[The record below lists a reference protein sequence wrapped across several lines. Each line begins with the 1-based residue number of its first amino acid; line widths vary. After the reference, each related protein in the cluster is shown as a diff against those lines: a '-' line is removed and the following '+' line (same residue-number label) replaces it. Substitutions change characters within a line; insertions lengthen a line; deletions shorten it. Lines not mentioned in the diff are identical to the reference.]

1 VTALDASTIGLQIA
15 LPLALITLLALA
27 PLRSKVGLVAQITC
41 TWLVLVCLLLVC
53 VWIIPPWWT
62 PYLYLLFWLTLV
74 LLQAP
79 RQLIS
84 YPWLPERVPGWA
96 GLAIFAGLALA
107 GSLLLTHAL
116 QGRRAPAANML
127 VNIAFPMGPGTY
139 LVANGGSNRMMNAHL
154 KTLDPQ
160 TDRQAAYRG
169 QSYAVDFIKLGTL
182 GLRAPGWRP
191 TDPSTYVIFDEP
203 VYAPCEGTVIR
214 TEDGRP
220 DMAVPRVDRSR
231 LEGNHV
237 VIQCGDFA
245 VLLAHLR
252 YGSIRVT
259 AGERVVTGR
268 QIGNAGNS
276 GQTAEPHLHI
286 HVQRLPDSGPLLS
299 GTPLHLTFDGE
310 FPVRNDRIVI
320 VDTPMAKETLPR

>member
-1 VTALDASTIGLQIA
+1 VTALDVSTIGLQIA

-27 PLRSKVGLVAQITC
+27 PLRSKLGLVAQITC

-74 LLQAP
+74 LLHAP

-96 GLAIFAGLALA
+96 GLTVFSGLALA
-107 GSLLLTHAL
+107 GALLLTQAL
-116 QGRRAPAANML
+116 QGRSLPPATML

-154 KTLDPQ
+154 MTLAPQ
-160 TDRQAAYRG
+160 NERQAAYRG
-169 QSYAVDFIKLGTL
+169 QSYAVDFIKIGKL

-191 TDPSTYVIFDEP
+191 TDPSTYVIFGDP

-214 TEDGRP
+214 TLDGQP
-220 DMAVPRVDRSR
+220 DMAVPKLDRSR

-237 VIQCGDFA
+237 LINCGDFA

-259 AGERVVTGR
+259 AGERVV
-268 QIGNAGNS
+268 IGKQVGNVGNS
-276 GQTAEPHLHI
+276 GQTTEPHLHI

-299 GTPLHLTFDGE
+299 GEPLHLAVDGA

-320 VDTPMAKETLPR
+320 DAAPMASEPLPR